1 MRKLFLF
8 DLQMLCFLLEIKF
21 DSFGFVTTIS
31 YLNWIVLDY
40 FLEVL
45 KLRENLIWS
54 ALNNIF
60 LKNKIYNFKNRYK
73 STELIDNDF
82 RSYIF

>member
-1 MRKLFLF
+1 
-8 DLQMLCFLLEIKF
+8 MLCFLLEIKF

-45 KLRENLIWS
+45 KLSKDMILS

-60 LKNKIYNFKNRYK
+60 LKNKIYNFKNRNK